1 MKEKR
6 KGNHLKTVLI
16 VLIIVLISLI
26 SFVGIYI
33 QDKNRMANIIP
44 DYIIGTD
51 VEGYRVVSL
60 NVDNST
66 KDIIKDADGNV

>member
-33 QDKNRMANIIP
+33 QDKNGIF
-44 DYIIGTD
+44 
-51 VEGYRVVSL
+51 
-60 NVDNST
+60 
-66 KDIIKDADGNV
+66 